1 MADGGFRDSRSGRA
15 MSTSE
20 LSGDFPGLEVREKI
34 GSGGMGAVYKA
45 YQPALDRFVAL
56 KTVRPD
62 FLTPD
67 GLRLFQREARL
78 LARCTHPNI
87 VRVLAFH
94 PEAPAPYF
102 LMEYIDGIPLDQA
115 LKGRPWK
122 EKARLFQDVVA

>member
-34 GSGGMGAVYKA
+34 GSGGMGAVFKA
-45 YQPALDRFVAL
+45 YQPALDRVVAL
-56 KTVRPD
+56 KTVRPE

-67 GLRLFQREARL
+67 GLRQFRREARL

-87 VRVLAFH
+87 VRILEFRPDPPVPH
-94 PEAPAPYF
+94 F
-102 LMEYIDGIPLDQA
+102 LMEYVDGLPLDQA
-115 LKGRPWK
+115 LKGRTWADK
-122 EKARLFQDVVA
+122 